1 MNRKSLL
8 GDPPP
13 IRITPR
19 DLGLLD
25 SILSQLS
32 RPSPVVDFLQR
43 ELDRASV
50 EDAAPGSFVALG
62 TRVTFDDDRGSRHTA
77 TLLAPG
83 EMRPDGISILTPV
96 GAALLGLSEGQSIA
110 YTTLDGRTKSVRVL
124 RLHPAG

>member
-50 EDAAPGSFVALG
+50 EDAAPAPSSPSAPASPSTTTVA
-62 TRVTFDDDRGSRHTA
+62 
-77 TLLAPG
+77 
-83 EMRPDGISILTPV
+83 
-96 GAALLGLSEGQSIA
+96 AAIPPPFSPPA
-110 YTTLDGRTKSVRVL
+110 RCGRTAS
-124 RLHPAG
+124 PS